1 MIVVVVVVLQPSLLV
16 LDYWEEHLGGNGK
29 NKRRKIP
36 SFFFCR
42 TQLSF
47 WPSSKD
53 RRKMSLINPIAKTRY
68 PITQY
73 FPFWPVRWSF
83 EIDARLC
90 LETTPKGY
98 FFFTDSMAYG
108 CALLYSTSPQ
118 ATFFLLLLRIRL
130 YDNEGR
136 PAASSFH
143 HQPVYWLQL
152 KREASIYHSGR
163 WGERK
168 FTNELEGE
176 REKANGKRNEDPR
189 CRCLAWFRYS
199 FLPFS
204 PFLCIFSFTCTYFVA
219 RLIWSVLHGGKS
231 CHLVIDTNDA
241 LDRYFPQKKKGTC
254 RYGIISS
261 GKYCVIHDYNTV
273 TGRGW
278 VVMEEDVDE
287 EMWPNFA
294 SILQVTWCSAE
305 PTRRTHSSTMDG
317 YRPRTV
323 LRYERGG
330 GTKRW
335 NSVSQLSLPCV
346 VWWESTTWCSQN
358 RQ

>member
-1 MIVVVVVVLQPSLLV
+1 MISL
-16 LDYWEEHLGGNGK
+16 
-29 NKRRKIP
+29 
-36 SFFFCR
+36 F
-42 TQLSF
+42 
-47 WPSSKD
+47 
-53 RRKMSLINPIAKTRY
+53 
-68 PITQY
+68 
-73 FPFWPVRWSF
+73 
-83 EIDARLC
+83 
-90 LETTPKGY
+90 
-98 FFFTDSMAYG
+98 
-108 CALLYSTSPQ
+108 
-118 ATFFLLLLRIRL
+118 
-130 YDNEGR
+130 
-136 PAASSFH
+136 
-143 HQPVYWLQL
+143 
-152 KREASIYHSGR
+152 
-163 WGERK
+163 
-168 FTNELEGE
+168 
-176 REKANGKRNEDPR
+176 
-189 CRCLAWFRYS
+189 
-199 FLPFS
+199 FS
-204 PFLCIFSFTCTYFVA
+204 PFFSLSLYFFIHLYIFRCSADLKRVTRRQILSLGYWYERRTRSLFST
-219 RLIWSVLHGGKS
+219 
-231 CHLVIDTNDA
+231 
-241 LDRYFPQKKKGTC
+241 KKKGTC

>member
-231 CHLVIDTNDA
+231 CHFVIDTNDA
-241 LDRYFPQKKKGTC
+241 LDRYFPQKKKELAAMVSYHRVNIVLFMTTIRLPVEGELWWRKTSTRKC
-254 RYGIISS
+254 GQISPQS
-261 GKYCVIHDYNTV
+261 YRLLDAVRNRLDG
-273 TGRGW
+273 
-278 VVMEEDVDE
+278 
-287 EMWPNFA
+287 
-294 SILQVTWCSAE
+294 
-305 PTRRTHSSTMDG
+305 PTH
-317 YRPRTV
+317 P
-323 LRYERGG
+323 
-330 GTKRW
+330 
-335 NSVSQLSLPCV
+335 Q
-346 VWWESTTWCSQN
+346 
-358 RQ
+358 